1 MHTLCLL
8 YLHSDVR
15 ASRLDTTASV
25 CAGNVSAC
33 EHRCG
38 DCLDQE
44 SMDSWVHSISWLP
57 DGKTLAAAVHDCS
70 VRFWRPFDRA
80 LLAAES
86 LHALPCM

>member
-1 MHTLCLL
+1 
-8 YLHSDVR
+8 
-15 ASRLDTTASV
+15 
-25 CAGNVSAC
+25 
-33 EHRCG
+33 
-38 DCLDQE
+38 
-44 SMDSWVHSISWLP
+44 MDSWVHSISWLP